1 MTTCK
6 QFGRL
11 RSVVCNYA
19 ALVVEACKVMIERIE
34 QPESRITE
42 LTA

>member
-6 QFGRL
+6 QFLRL

-19 ALVVEACKVMIERIE
+19 AVLVEACKVMLSRIE
-34 QPESRITE
+34 ELESRITE